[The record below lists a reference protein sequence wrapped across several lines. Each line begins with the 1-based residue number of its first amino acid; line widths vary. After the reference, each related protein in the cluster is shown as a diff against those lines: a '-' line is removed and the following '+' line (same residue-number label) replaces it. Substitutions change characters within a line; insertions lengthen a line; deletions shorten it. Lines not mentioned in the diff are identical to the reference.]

1 MYLLLCIDFN
11 IFFISFSVAQKLDSG
26 AGMYE
31 VHITDTENPQ
41 VHFEVFQSFVVR
53 IY

>member
-1 MYLLLCIDFN
+1 M
-11 IFFISFSVAQKLDSG
+11 AQKLDSG

-41 VHFEVFQSFVVR
+41 VHFAVFQSFVVL
-53 IY
+53 IYKLTTTSNVKGNP